1 VVASRD
7 DPKGRARTIV
17 GHGPFAEGVRVSS
30 FAEGRICYREWGR
43 RNGRLGETHSLDDR
57 YDDHIASVRRE
68 AYGRATEEE
77 AAR

>member
-1 VVASRD
+1 
-7 DPKGRARTIV
+7 
-17 GHGPFAEGVRVSS
+17 VSS